1 MRHIP
6 KPGPLRTALFS
17 FLLLASSAILF
28 TTYQNTESARSMADQ
43 ALEGTGLAL
52 ASTVEAELRSG
63 DPLSSAHV
71 RRILSDRVIAY
82 AVIADKTGRVLF
94 HSNPALTGTDLR
106 EPGLAAW
113 LETGQA
119 YGRRITLG
127 TGLPAFEFNYLLHL
141 PDGRAE
147 LLRLVLQ
154 TFQADQI
161 LAKARRM
168 WGTVGLVLLTLWT
181 MGILF
186 DRLFAGQVRL
196 QEAFRKREQ
205 LAVIG
210 QMTATLAHEIRNAL
224 GGIKGYTQ
232 WVEEKMEAG
241 DPKKTGLALVLKG
254 VGRIEFLVE
263 DLLLFARKESY
274 HLTPLP
280 LNQLIQEAVDSE
292 ISPERARIEFQIEPE
307 VRVLADKEK
316 LHQVLLNGLQ
326 NAFQAMEAETE
337 PLLLIRAEGRG
348 KWITLRMEDRGP
360 GISEEDR
367 AKIFTPFFTTKTT
380 GTGLGLA
387 YSRKV
392 IEGMG
397 GTIALDNREGGRGAV
412 LTIKLLRAERT
423 VSWPAAF

>member
-1 MRHIP
+1 MRTIS
-6 KPGPLRTALFS
+6 KPGPLRTALFL
-17 FLLLASSAILF
+17 FLVLASSAILF

-43 ALEGTGLAL
+43 ALEGTGQAL

-63 DPLSSAHV
+63 DPVSSEHV

-82 AVIADKTGRVLF
+82 AVVADQTGRVLF
-94 HSNPALTGTDLR
+94 HSNAGLTGTTLR
-106 EPGLAAW
+106 EPGLSDW
-113 LETGQA
+113 LATGQA

-127 TGLPAFEFNYLLHL
+127 TGLPAFEFNYQLHL

-147 LLRLVLQ
+147 LLRLVLH
-154 TFQADQI
+154 TYQADQI

-186 DRLFAGQVRL
+186 DRLFARQIRL
-196 QEAFRKREQ
+196 QEAFQKREQ

-232 WVEEKMEAG
+232 WVEEKMEGG
-241 DPKKTGLALVLKG
+241 DPKKMGLSLVLKG
-254 VGRIEFLVE
+254 VGRIESLVE

-274 HLTPLP
+274 HLEPLPIDRLILEAAQAETPLEK
-280 LNQLIQEAVDSE
+280 Q
-292 ISPERARIEFQIEPE
+292 QIKTDLKPGI
-307 VRVLADKEK
+307 RVMADKEK
-316 LHQVLLNGLQ
+316 IHQVLLNGLQ
-326 NAFQAMEAETE
+326 NAFQAMEAEAD
-337 PLLLIRAEGRG
+337 PLLLIKAESRG
-348 KWITLRMEDRGP
+348 KWAILRLEDRGP
-360 GISEEDR
+360 GISGEDR
-367 AKIFTPFFTTKTT
+367 PKIFTPFFTTKAS

-392 IEGMG
+392 VEGMG
-397 GTIALDNREGGRGAV
+397 GTIVLDNREGGRGAV
-412 LTIKLLRAERT
+412 LTITLRRAERM
-423 VSWPAAF
+423 